1 MVGVG
6 VDDTSNSNS
15 NGNGNGNEKAA
26 TDEQQQQQQQQQQV
40 RRITVDM
47 SVSKDGSNFSAG
59 ERQLLA
65 LARAFLYSRRII
77 VMDEPTA
84 SIDTGTDERIQPL
97 IRESFAGHTLLC
109 IAHRLNTVIGMD
121 RILVLGEGDDSCRR
135 RRTLLLAIS
144 SHLTDD
150 QSSPHPPHS
159 HSLQ

>member
-6 VDDTSNSNS
+6 VDDTSNSNG

-135 RRTLLLAIS
+135 RTLLLAIS